1 MTQSKEPKQNQLHD
15 ALDKQQKLSRDI
27 DRILWFVLPIL
38 ALILSTIFANWN
50 ILSTIGTA
58 FVLTVAFVAVGIKR
72 KSLTVTL
79 ALTLLYCLVD
89 NYFSYS
95 MSFNI
100 TGLRRQL
107 LSMLLFIAII
117 GLVRPMGERALL
129 KQK

>member
-79 ALTLLYCLVD
+79 ALTLVYCLVD
-89 NYFSYS
+89 NYFSYN

>member
-58 FVLTVAFVAVGIKR
+58 FVLTIAFVAVGIKR